1 MINYK
6 TDIRK
11 LTRNR
16 KASFKDYY
24 AVSIVSK
31 WFYGFS
37 GGCEIIFKNV
47 TGQEDISISQ
57 QDIGKQ
63 RGYLSPIL
71 YKDIFK
77 DYITEFYKN
86 FSAEFE
92 KDGYIWVACDGSICK
107 LPNTNIYS

>member
-1 MINYK
+1 MCFGFFSATFLDNFNRYVDDKYK

-37 GGCEIIFKNV
+37 GGCEIIFKKLLV
-47 TGQEDISISQ
+47 RRIISISQ

-71 YKDIFK
+71 YKDMFK
-77 DYITEFYKN
+77 DYNY
-86 FSAEFE
+86 
-92 KDGYIWVACDGSICK
+92 
-107 LPNTNIYS
+107 

>member
-1 MINYK
+1 MCFGFFSATFLDNFNRYVDDKYK

-37 GGCEIIFKNV
+37 GGCEIIFKKLLV
-47 TGQEDISISQ
+47 RRIISISQ

-71 YKDIFK
+71 YKGLCLRII
-77 DYITEFYKN
+77 ITEFLQK
-86 FSAEFE
+86 F
-92 KDGYIWVACDGSICK
+92 
-107 LPNTNIYS
+107 